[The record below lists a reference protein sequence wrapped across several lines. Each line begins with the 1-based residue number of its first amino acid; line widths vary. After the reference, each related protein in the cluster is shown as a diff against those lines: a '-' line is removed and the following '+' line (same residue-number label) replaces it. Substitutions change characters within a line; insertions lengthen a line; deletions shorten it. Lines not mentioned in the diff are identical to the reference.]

1 MLMVLFVALEGPE
14 SHHRRYAEEGEN
26 LVGDARKTAA
36 ADEDGADGVDEV
48 VHGVVV
54 VGNNVLNV
62 GFMIKIGDFSAKNII
77 FADKK

>member
-1 MLMVLFVALEGPE
+1 M
-14 SHHRRYAEEGEN
+14 
-26 LVGDARKTAA
+26 GDARKTAA